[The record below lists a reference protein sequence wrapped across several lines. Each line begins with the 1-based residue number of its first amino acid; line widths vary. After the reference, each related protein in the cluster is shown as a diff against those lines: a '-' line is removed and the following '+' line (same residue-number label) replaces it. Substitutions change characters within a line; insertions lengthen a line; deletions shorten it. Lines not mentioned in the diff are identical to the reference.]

1 MLVSNKSCIFKSS
14 LLNCVPHVLTCQR
27 VLCAYVPTHP
37 ACLRAHELTCL
48 ACSRTNVSYMLTCQR
63 ALRACVLK
71 FQTTKAS
78 FQWHVFLRFGI
89 KLYMKKIRAR
99 MSLETFILRIQLN
112 IPAFY
117 LTRRKSLEGAMTNF
131 VK

>member
-1 MLVSNKSCIFKSS
+1 ML
-14 LLNCVPHVLTCQR
+14 
-27 VLCAYVPTHP
+27 A
-37 ACLRAHELTCL
+37 
-48 ACSRTNVSYMLTCQR
+48 CQR

-71 FQTTKAS
+71 LQTTKAS